1 MEFKFENKE
10 IEELTRKMEEAKKEY
25 LLTIHN
31 LAFAISRDSNDLILI
46 RKSETKKQKRGCWNS
61 PVSILLSFSAGG
73 RTL

>member
-25 LLTIHN
+25 LLAIHN

-46 RKSETKKQKRGCWNS
+46 RKSEVEK
-61 PVSILLSFSAGG
+61 
-73 RTL
+73 

>member
-25 LLTIHN
+25 LLAIHN

-61 PVSILLSFSAGG
+61 PVSILLSFSSGG